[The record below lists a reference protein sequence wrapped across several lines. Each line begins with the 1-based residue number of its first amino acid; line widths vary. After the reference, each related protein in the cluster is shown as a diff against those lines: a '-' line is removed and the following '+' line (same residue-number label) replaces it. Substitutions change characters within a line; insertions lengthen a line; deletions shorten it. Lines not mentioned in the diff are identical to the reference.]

1 MNFLFQYYWLI
12 IPKNYQNQHYTLM
25 DLGTIQLNTWFFFF
39 LMALCLFFAFF
50 ACITS
55 SFGEDSW
62 SLGKC
67 GGVFLSC
74 TDKLNRRTLL
84 VRPVS
89 KQDPFSNFSGF
100 FPSVRNQ
107 CYTFT
112 VELPLTYSIYECGD
126 GMKCFSK
133 SFLPRP
139 HILKVLTIIIACI
152 Q

>member
-1 MNFLFQYYWLI
+1 
-12 IPKNYQNQHYTLM
+12 
-25 DLGTIQLNTWFFFF
+25 
-39 LMALCLFFAFF
+39 MAYVFFAFLPVSP
-50 ACITS
+50 S

-107 CYTFT
+107 HKMYTN
-112 VELPLTYSIYECGD
+112 ELPLTNITHRGNECGGD
-126 GMKCFSK
+126 DRD
-133 SFLPRP
+133 P
-139 HILKVLTIIIACI
+139 LT
-152 Q
+152 